1 MPRINV
7 RKDWRDSPVNKM
19 LVLQAGG
26 SEFDSQ
32 NPGERSLC
40 EGMHMQ
46 SLGLTGWTAQLVSSR
61 PVRDYLKGGDS
72 NSEDIMR
79 LSSDLYI
86 HTYPPLLPH
95 THI

>member
-1 MPRINV
+1 
-7 RKDWRDSPVNKM
+7 M

-26 SEFDSQ
+26 PEFDSQ

-79 LSSDLYI
+79 LSSDLYTHRYRHPHPHI
-86 HTYPPLLPH
+86 PSPTPPHSHLEKV
-95 THI
+95 